1 VLPDRFPASAGEAA
15 HEREPYADE
24 LRLALKTVADPHPA
38 LRSRQAHIIDL
49 PELCPASRNPG
60 AGSLLCIR
68 YTRYVCGRF
77 IVSPPWDSKCALR
90 SLLDLGLRQCGLQ
103 WAGRGRDSL
112 PKCDVSCPGLR
123 RPSKSGT
130 GAQAAAPDAAM
141 KSGKPTPVRFLG
153 WSDSRPQLMC
163 LLESRK

>member
-68 YTRYVCGRF
+68 YRSHGRF
-77 IVSPPWDSKCALR
+77 LEIFSLAVYIRAFVGHPIVRDVEMLTQIVAMDCAQVLGHKVRVRALYRLPALGQQVRTQVVARPR
-90 SLLDLGLRQCGLQ
+90 ST
-103 WAGRGRDSL
+103 
-112 PKCDVSCPGLR
+112 PM
-123 RPSKSGT
+123 RPAVG
-130 GAQAAAPDAAM
+130 GP
-141 KSGKPTPVRFLG
+141 
-153 WSDSRPQLMC
+153 RP
-163 LLESRK
+163 